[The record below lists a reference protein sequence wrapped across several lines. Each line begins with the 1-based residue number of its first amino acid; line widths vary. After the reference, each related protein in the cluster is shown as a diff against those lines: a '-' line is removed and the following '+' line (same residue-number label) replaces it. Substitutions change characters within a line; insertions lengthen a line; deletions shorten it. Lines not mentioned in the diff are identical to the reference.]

1 MRRTQLEQI
10 TSVVPLIAGL
20 DTLPATSLMGQ
31 QRNIAVQ
38 ADENLKEATRR
49 GGTSRVSIA
58 SMPEQDRQKSPHA
71 FNANK
76 EMRGRL

>member
-1 MRRTQLEQI
+1 L
-10 TSVVPLIAGL
+10 
-20 DTLPATSLMGQ
+20 GQ

-58 SMPEQDRQKSPHA
+58 SMPEHDRQKSPHA

>member
-1 MRRTQLEQI
+1 
-10 TSVVPLIAGL
+10 
-20 DTLPATSLMGQ
+20 MGQ

-58 SMPEQDRQKSPHA
+58 SMPE
-71 FNANK
+71 
-76 EMRGRL
+76 